1 MEGDN
6 PRPPLRAHPQLTLNL
21 APEPRHERENF
32 FVSASNATA
41 YEAIGLWPHWPDL
54 MLMLIG
60 PPGAGKSHLGAI
72 WARAAGASIHPAHT
86 LAGAD
91 IELLAA
97 RPLLLEDADAACDS
111 EAQLFHLV
119 NLLRERRLH
128 LLMTAKSQPDA
139 WGLRIPD
146 LQSRLRLAPTVSIG
160 PPDDALLRA
169 VLVKLLVE
177 RQLAADD
184 SVVTYAA
191 VRLERSLDKARAFVD
206 ALDREALARHR
217 RVTRAIA
224 KDVLSA
230 MERAQTSQSG

>member
-6 PRPPLRAHPQLTLNL
+6 SSPPLRAHPQLTLNL
-21 APEPRHERENF
+21 APEPRHDRENF

-41 YEAIGLWPHWPDL
+41 YEAIGLWPRWPDY
-54 MLMLIG
+54 MLMLLG

-72 WARAAGASIHPAHT
+72 WARDSGASIHPARA

-91 IELLAA
+91 IELLAT
-97 RPLLLEDADAACDS
+97 RPLLLEDADAGCDC
-111 EAQLFHLV
+111 EAQLFHIV
-119 NLLRERRLH
+119 NLLRERRSH
-128 LLMTAKSQPDA
+128 LLITAKTQPDA

-146 LQSRLRLAPTVSIG
+146 LLSRLRLAPTVSIG

-169 VLVKLLVE
+169 VLVKLFVE
-177 RQLAADD
+177 RQLFADD

-230 MERAQTSQSG
+230 MERGAPPQSD

>member
-6 PRPPLRAHPQLTLNL
+6 PRPPFRAHPQLTLNL
-21 APEPRHERENF
+21 APEPGHDRENF

-41 YEAIGLWPHWPDL
+41 YEAIGLWPHWPDYIL
-54 MLMLIG
+54 MLLG

-72 WARAAGASIHPAHT
+72 WARAAGASIRPARA
-86 LAGAD
+86 LAGDD

-97 RPLLLEDADAACDS
+97 RPLLLEDADAACDF

-128 LLMTAKSQPDA
+128 LLVTAKTQPDA

-146 LQSRLRLAPTVSIG
+146 LLSRLRLAPTVSIG

-191 VRLERSLDKARAFVD
+191 ARLERSLDKARAFVD

-230 MERAQTSQSG
+230 MERAQTSQNG